1 MAYNKAEKTNQSKFV
16 IVQLYDKDTAK
27 IEKVYQYKRQNE
39 TINNKLP
46 DIFVIDATKRE
57 SASKRN

>member
-1 MAYNKAEKTNQSKFV
+1 MN
-16 IVQLYDKDTAK
+16 IKDFKSGTLRQ
-27 IEKVYQYKRQNE
+27 EYQYKRQNE